1 MINLFEKIHKR
12 KRKSNLELQ
21 IYSFEFPLVILSNT
35 SIIAY
40 CALVAKLKIDYT
52 PLQMAVLVIL
62 SAMMMIIFN
71 VLFYHTNIKLLSN
84 KIIYWQSTGLT
95 TKGRTDLLRSI
106 GVLPIQK
113 AIHLGTLFVLN
124 GLLYSCGAYYFQHAD
139 LHICIFYFHMYVSLA
154 YIVIL
159 IEIFVLENKCSKIA
173 SAIVAQGVEL
183 SNKKTFGLSQNA
195 YFILYFVIPILG
207 TSLISFHTIY
217 YSFHSQTVFSETG
230 TVVSRFLSDTEK
242 MGFFIKTTLTR
253 SEAMAIILKIT
264 FANALSTS
272 LLIYFYYA
280 RMAKNTALMQN
291 SLVLLKNKKIDQ
303 KNLFETDLFSE
314 FSYTM
319 YLINRTILI
328 FDSLIR
334 NNVKTNQDIEE
345 VTRLLSQIS
354 NQTKENV
361 IKQSA
366 NIEEILATMQSV
378 KHLSK
383 KIESSF
389 DEVITVAS
397 KTLDRIDFTSSE
409 LNDNFNKMQEIT
421 DTNRI
426 TIDNLRKLSAKIIG
440 IQDVINLIDKI
451 AEQTKTVAFNAELEA
466 NNIDVKG
473 IDFSNVAEE
482 TRRLSDN
489 TMDLTRAIHDQI
501 IDITQSSEELIATG
515 NYCMTKT
522 EEGNE
527 ICSNLKSEFENIK
540 RTAHDTAINSTSLK
554 DSLYEQSNSFHQIV
568 ETLSQIAKSVRNF
581 GTSATNISDTIEKL
595 RKSSSHILELNN
607 KYDNTETKQE
617 GNAI

>member
-35 SIIAY
+35 SIITY

-71 VLFYHTNIKLLSN
+71 VLFYHTKIKLLSN

-139 LHICIFYFHMYVSLA
+139 LHICIFYFHMYISLA

>member
-1 MINLFEKIHKR
+1 
-12 KRKSNLELQ
+12 
-21 IYSFEFPLVILSNT
+21 
-35 SIIAY
+35 
-40 CALVAKLKIDYT
+40 
-52 PLQMAVLVIL
+52 
-62 SAMMMIIFN
+62 
-71 VLFYHTNIKLLSN
+71 
-84 KIIYWQSTGLT
+84 
-95 TKGRTDLLRSI
+95 
-106 GVLPIQK
+106 
-113 AIHLGTLFVLN
+113 
-124 GLLYSCGAYYFQHAD
+124 
-139 LHICIFYFHMYVSLA
+139 MYVSLA

-217 YSFHSQTVFSETG
+217 YSFHSQTVFSGTG

>member
-1 MINLFEKIHKR
+1 M
-12 KRKSNLELQ
+12 
-21 IYSFEFPLVILSNT
+21 
-35 SIIAY
+35 
-40 CALVAKLKIDYT
+40 
-52 PLQMAVLVIL
+52 
-62 SAMMMIIFN
+62 
-71 VLFYHTNIKLLSN
+71 
-84 KIIYWQSTGLT
+84 
-95 TKGRTDLLRSI
+95 
-106 GVLPIQK
+106 
-113 AIHLGTLFVLN
+113 
-124 GLLYSCGAYYFQHAD
+124 
-139 LHICIFYFHMYVSLA
+139 
-154 YIVIL
+154 
-159 IEIFVLENKCSKIA
+159 
-173 SAIVAQGVEL
+173 
-183 SNKKTFGLSQNA
+183 
-195 YFILYFVIPILG
+195 
-207 TSLISFHTIY
+207 ISFHTIY

-489 TMDLTRAIHDQI
+489 TMDLTRAINDQI

>member
-1 MINLFEKIHKR
+1 MINLFERFYKAKQ
-12 KRKSNLELQ
+12 KTSFELQ
-21 IYSFEFPLVILSNT
+21 IYSFEFPLVIISNT
-35 SIIAY
+35 FIIFY
-40 CALVAKLKIDYT
+40 CGLVAKLAIDYT
-52 PLQMAVLVIL
+52 PLQLILLVMM
-62 SAMMMIIFN
+62 SALLMIIFDII
-71 VLFYHTNIKLLSN
+71 FYHTNIKPLSN

-95 TKGRTDLLRSI
+95 GKGRTELLQGI
-106 GVLPIQK
+106 GIFPIQK
-113 AIHLGTLFVLN
+113 AIHLGVLFILH
-124 GLLYSCGAYYFQHAD
+124 GLLYSCGAYFFQHAD
-139 LHICIFYFHMYVSLA
+139 LHICILYFHLYISLA

-159 IEIFVLENKCSKIA
+159 VEIFVLEIKCSRIA
-173 SAIVAQGVEL
+173 STIVDQGVAL
-183 SNKKTFGLSQNA
+183 STKKIFGLSQNA
-195 YFILYFVIPILG
+195 YFILYCVLPIVG
-207 TSLISFHTIY
+207 TALISFHAVF
-217 YSFHSQTVFSETG
+217 YSFHPQTIYTQTG
-230 TVVSRFLSDTEK
+230 TIVSRFLSETEK

-253 SEAMAIILKIT
+253 SEAMAFILKIT
-264 FANALSTS
+264 IANALSTC

-280 RMAKNTALMQN
+280 RMENNTALMQN
-291 SLVLLKNKKIDQ
+291 SLVLLKNKKVDQ

-334 NNVKTNQDIEE
+334 NNAKTNQDIEE
-345 VTRLLSQIS
+345 VTRLLSQVS

-397 KTLDRIDFTSSE
+397 KTLDRIDFTSFE
-409 LNDNFNKMQEIT
+409 LNDNFNKIQEIT

-426 TIDNLRKLSAKIIG
+426 TIENLKKLSAKITG

-466 NNIDVKG
+466 NNIDIKG

-489 TMDLTRAIHDQI
+489 TMDLTQAIHDQI

-515 NYCMTKT
+515 NYCMAKT
-522 EEGNE
+522 EEGNV
-527 ICSNLKSEFENIK
+527 ICSKLKTEFEDIK
-540 RTAHDTAINSTSLK
+540 KTAHETAVNSNSLK
-554 DSLYEQSNSFHQIV
+554 DSLHEQSNSFHQIV

-595 RKSSSHILELNN
+595 RESSSHILELNN
-607 KYDNTETKQE
+607 KYDNTETRQE

>member
-1 MINLFEKIHKR
+1 
-12 KRKSNLELQ
+12 
-21 IYSFEFPLVILSNT
+21 
-35 SIIAY
+35 
-40 CALVAKLKIDYT
+40 
-52 PLQMAVLVIL
+52 
-62 SAMMMIIFN
+62 
-71 VLFYHTNIKLLSN
+71 
-84 KIIYWQSTGLT
+84 
-95 TKGRTDLLRSI
+95 
-106 GVLPIQK
+106 
-113 AIHLGTLFVLN
+113 
-124 GLLYSCGAYYFQHAD
+124 
-139 LHICIFYFHMYVSLA
+139 
-154 YIVIL
+154 
-159 IEIFVLENKCSKIA
+159 
-173 SAIVAQGVEL
+173 
-183 SNKKTFGLSQNA
+183 
-195 YFILYFVIPILG
+195 
-207 TSLISFHTIY
+207 
-217 YSFHSQTVFSETG
+217 
-230 TVVSRFLSDTEK
+230 

-253 SEAMAIILKIT
+253 SEAMAILLKIT

>member
-35 SIIAY
+35 SIITY

-139 LHICIFYFHMYVSLA
+139 LHICIFYFHMYISLA

-440 IQDVINLIDKI
+440 IQDVINCRTDKNSCF
-451 AEQTKTVAFNAELEA
+451 Q
-466 NNIDVKG
+466 
-473 IDFSNVAEE
+473 
-482 TRRLSDN
+482 
-489 TMDLTRAIHDQI
+489 
-501 IDITQSSEELIATG
+501 
-515 NYCMTKT
+515 C
-522 EEGNE
+522 
-527 ICSNLKSEFENIK
+527 
-540 RTAHDTAINSTSLK
+540 RT
-554 DSLYEQSNSFHQIV
+554 
-568 ETLSQIAKSVRNF
+568 
-581 GTSATNISDTIEKL
+581 
-595 RKSSSHILELNN
+595 
-607 KYDNTETKQE
+607 
-617 GNAI
+617 

>member
-1 MINLFEKIHKR
+1 
-12 KRKSNLELQ
+12 
-21 IYSFEFPLVILSNT
+21 
-35 SIIAY
+35 
-40 CALVAKLKIDYT
+40 
-52 PLQMAVLVIL
+52 
-62 SAMMMIIFN
+62 
-71 VLFYHTNIKLLSN
+71 
-84 KIIYWQSTGLT
+84 
-95 TKGRTDLLRSI
+95 
-106 GVLPIQK
+106 
-113 AIHLGTLFVLN
+113 
-124 GLLYSCGAYYFQHAD
+124 
-139 LHICIFYFHMYVSLA
+139 MYISLA

-426 TIDNLRKLSAKIIG
+426 TIDNLRR
-440 IQDVINLIDKI
+440 
-451 AEQTKTVAFNAELEA
+451 EA
-466 NNIDVKG
+466 NKEM
-473 IDFSNVAEE
+473 EE
-482 TRRLSDN
+482 
-489 TMDLTRAIHDQI
+489 
-501 IDITQSSEELIATG
+501 
-515 NYCMTKT
+515 
-522 EEGNE
+522 
-527 ICSNLKSEFENIK
+527 
-540 RTAHDTAINSTSLK
+540 
-554 DSLYEQSNSFHQIV
+554 
-568 ETLSQIAKSVRNF
+568 
-581 GTSATNISDTIEKL
+581 
-595 RKSSSHILELNN
+595 
-607 KYDNTETKQE
+607 
-617 GNAI
+617 

>member
-1 MINLFEKIHKR
+1 
-12 KRKSNLELQ
+12 
-21 IYSFEFPLVILSNT
+21 
-35 SIIAY
+35 
-40 CALVAKLKIDYT
+40 
-52 PLQMAVLVIL
+52 
-62 SAMMMIIFN
+62 
-71 VLFYHTNIKLLSN
+71 
-84 KIIYWQSTGLT
+84 
-95 TKGRTDLLRSI
+95 
-106 GVLPIQK
+106 
-113 AIHLGTLFVLN
+113 
-124 GLLYSCGAYYFQHAD
+124 
-139 LHICIFYFHMYVSLA
+139 
-154 YIVIL
+154 
-159 IEIFVLENKCSKIA
+159 
-173 SAIVAQGVEL
+173 
-183 SNKKTFGLSQNA
+183 
-195 YFILYFVIPILG
+195 
-207 TSLISFHTIY
+207 
-217 YSFHSQTVFSETG
+217 
-230 TVVSRFLSDTEK
+230 
-242 MGFFIKTTLTR
+242 
-253 SEAMAIILKIT
+253 
-264 FANALSTS
+264 
-272 LLIYFYYA
+272 
-280 RMAKNTALMQN
+280 
-291 SLVLLKNKKIDQ
+291 
-303 KNLFETDLFSE
+303 
-314 FSYTM
+314 M

>member
-1 MINLFEKIHKR
+1 M
-12 KRKSNLELQ
+12 
-21 IYSFEFPLVILSNT
+21 
-35 SIIAY
+35 
-40 CALVAKLKIDYT
+40 
-52 PLQMAVLVIL
+52 
-62 SAMMMIIFN
+62 
-71 VLFYHTNIKLLSN
+71 
-84 KIIYWQSTGLT
+84 
-95 TKGRTDLLRSI
+95 
-106 GVLPIQK
+106 
-113 AIHLGTLFVLN
+113 
-124 GLLYSCGAYYFQHAD
+124 
-139 LHICIFYFHMYVSLA
+139 
-154 YIVIL
+154 
-159 IEIFVLENKCSKIA
+159 
-173 SAIVAQGVEL
+173 
-183 SNKKTFGLSQNA
+183 
-195 YFILYFVIPILG
+195 YFVIPILG